1 MRLHTYF
8 RSGAAWRV
16 RIALGLKGVQA
27 EPIFQHLRRGEQLAP
42 GYLRVNPQGLVPTL
56 VIDSGGESD
65 SEGVITQSIA
75 IIEWLEEAF
84 PEPKL
89 LPGSLLERA
98 HIRAFALAIAC
109 DIHPL
114 HNLRT
119 LARVGELG
127 GEAAAAD
134 WARGTVESGLSA
146 CQDLLRDQTGPFC
159 FGSAPTLADVCLV
172 PALGSARRFGAKLDG
187 LERLLAAEAACAVL
201 PAFVAAAPGAQP
213 DAE

>member
-27 EPIFQHLRRGEQLAP
+27 EPIFQHLRQGAQLAP
-42 GYLRVNPQGLVPTL
+42 GYLRVNPQGLVPSLET
-56 VIDSGGESD
+56 D

-75 IIEWLEEAF
+75 IIEWLEEVF
-84 PEPKL
+84 PEPTL
-89 LPGSLLERA
+89 LPGGPVDRA

-119 LARVGELG
+119 LKRVGELG
-127 GEAAAAD
+127 GGEAAAAA
-134 WARGTVESGLSA
+134 WARVTLETGLKA
-146 CQDLLRDQTGPFC
+146 CQDLLDDASGPFC
-159 FGSAPTLADVCLV
+159 FGGAPSLADVCLV
-172 PALGSARRFGAKLDG
+172 PALGSARRFGANLDG
-187 LERLLAAEAACAVL
+187 LGRLLEADAACAAL
-201 PAFVAAAPGAQP
+201 PAFIAAAPDAQP

>member
-27 EPIFQHLRRGEQLAP
+27 EPIFQHLRRGEHLAP
-42 GYLRVNPQGLVPTL
+42 GYLRLNPQGLVPSL
-56 VIDSGGESD
+56 ELD

-89 LPGSLLERA
+89 LPGNFVERA

-127 GEAAAAD
+127 GGESAAAN
-134 WARGTVESGLSA
+134 WARVTLETGLLA
-146 CQDLLRDQTGPFC
+146 CQDLLSGKAGRFC
-159 FGSAPTLADVCLV
+159 FGGTPTLADVCLV
-172 PALGSARRFGAKLDG
+172 PALGSARRLGAKLDG
-187 LERLLAAEAACAVL
+187 LGRLLDAEAACAAL
-201 PAFVAAAPGAQP
+201 PAFRDAAPEAQP